1 MFDFLTHR
9 CLWCVFKV
17 GGIFMSRSNYDIRV
31 KSIIKHIIKNENGA
45 LLCGCD
51 IGFSCHIIPPLVQD
65 KAFKQCRSE
74 VF

>member
-1 MFDFLTHR
+1 MTT
-9 CLWCVFKV
+9 
-17 GGIFMSRSNYDIRV
+17 RV

-45 LLCGCD
+45 LPCGCD